1 MRHRQRLFPRACV
14 LFACLQGLGTA
25 KELVARRRK
34 HAMERGQE
42 WQEKRERVALLHH
55 LESRFKV
62 SLMGARREPV

>member
-42 WQEKRERVALLHH
+42 WQEMRERVALLHH
-55 LESRFKV
+55 QWCRFKV

>member
-1 MRHRQRLFPRACV
+1 MHYRQRLFPRACV

-42 WQEKRERVALLHH
+42 WQEKRVRLGWLHGRWC
-55 LESRFKV
+55 RFKV
-62 SLMGARREPV
+62 SLMGARREAV